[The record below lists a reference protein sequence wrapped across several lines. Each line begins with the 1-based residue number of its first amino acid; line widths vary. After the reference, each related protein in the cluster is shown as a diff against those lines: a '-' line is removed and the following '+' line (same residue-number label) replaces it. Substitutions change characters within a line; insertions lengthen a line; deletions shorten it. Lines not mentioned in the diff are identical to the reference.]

1 MDAILTESSF
11 RDFGVDLLYPF
22 QRTGLCCVDGKSPE
36 QLRDQVRSF
45 VPKLPGVYGMVD
57 MLGRLIY
64 VGKSKLLRNR
74 LLSYFLPGNEE
85 DKSGRIVQSTA
96 SLVWETQPSEF
107 AALIREQSLIRQFQ
121 PRFNVQ
127 GIPRRQQAIFVCLG
141 KSPAEQF
148 FVSRRPDPTAIIS
161 LGPIQGAARANR
173 AVEVLNR
180 HYQLRDCSTKQ
191 SCSFSEQLQLFEI
204 ELRPGCIRLE
214 IGSCLGP
221 CISACSRQQ
230 YDAQVEKAKALLAG
244 EDSSAVESLEHLMYQ
259 LALSQQFEQAARV
272 REDVRAVKWLCNRA
286 TDVANARQRYTF
298 VYAVQDAS
306 SKQDRTVWYLIRRGV
321 VEGAIAAPRNEQ
333 QLNNAREILHAWW
346 TQPDL
351 VGSQF
356 APRPETLALVASWFR
371 NNRSELGQTFTL
383 TKTGDFIN
391 KSQQI
396 LGDTV
401 CAS

>member
-1 MDAILTESSF
+1 MDAILSESKF
-11 RDFGVDLLYPF
+11 RDFGADLLYPF
-22 QRTGLCCVDGKSPE
+22 QRTGLCCVDGESPE
-36 QLRDQVRSF
+36 QLRDQVRRF
-45 VPKLPGVYGMVD
+45 VPRTPGVYGMVD

-107 AALIREQSLIRQFQ
+107 AALIREQSLIRQFL

-127 GIPRRQQAIFVCLG
+127 GIPRRQQSIFVCLG

-148 FVSRRPDPTAIIS
+148 YVSRRSDPTALYS
-161 LGPIQGAARANR
+161 LGPIQGAGRANR

-180 HYQLRDCSTKQ
+180 YYRLRDCSSKQ
-191 SCSFSEQLQLFEI
+191 PCSFSEQLQLFEI

-221 CISACSRQQ
+221 CISACSRSE
-230 YDAQVEKAKALLAG
+230 YDRHVQRAMTFLSGQD
-244 EDSSAVESLEHLMYQ
+244 DSIVDDLETSMYQ
-259 LALSQQFEQAARV
+259 LALSRQFEQAARV
-272 REDVRAVKWLCNRA
+272 REDMRSVKWLSNRA
-286 TDVANARQRYTF
+286 ADVANARQRYTF
-298 VYAVQDAS
+298 IYPVEDVS
-306 SKQDRTVWYLIRRGV
+306 RPERSVWYLIRRGV
-321 VEGAIAAPRNEQ
+321 VEGAIAAPKTQAQFQETRELLQ
-333 QLNNAREILHAWW
+333 QWW
-346 TQPDL
+346 TNPDL

-356 APRPETLALVASWFR
+356 MPRPETLALVASWFR
-371 NNRSELGQTFTL
+371 NQRGELKQTFSL
-383 TKTGDFIN
+383 TKDGQFS
-391 KSQQI
+391 SQSLQK
-396 LGDTV
+396 LGGRV

>member
-1 MDAILTESSF
+1 MQAILAESSF

-22 QRTGLCCVDGKSPE
+22 QRTGLCCVDGQSPE
-36 QLRDQVRSF
+36 QLRDQVRRF

-85 DKSGRIVQSTA
+85 DKSGRIVQSTT

-107 AALIREQSLIRQFQ
+107 SALIREQSLIRQFQ

-141 KSPAEQF
+141 KAPAEQF
-148 FVSRRPDPTAIIS
+148 FVSRRPEPTAVIS

-180 HYQLRDCSTKQ
+180 HYRLRDCSTNQ
-191 SCSFSEQLQLFEI
+191 PCSFSEQLQLFEI

-230 YDAQVEKAKALLAG
+230 YAAQVDKAKALLAG
-244 EDSSAVESLEHLMYQ
+244 EDSSSVEALEHLMYQ
-259 LALSQQFEQAARV
+259 LALSRQFEQAARV
-272 REDVRAVKWLCNRA
+272 REDMRAVKWLCNRA
-286 TDVANARQRYTF
+286 ADVANARQRYTF
-298 VYAVQDAS
+298 IYSVQDTS
-306 SKQDRTVWYLIRRGV
+306 SRQDRSVWYLIRRGV
-321 VEGAIAAPRNEQ
+321 VEGAIAAPRTEQ
-333 QLNNAREILHAWW
+333 KLAEARKLLLDWW

-351 VGSQF
+351 VGSPF
-356 APRPETLALVASWFR
+356 VPRPETLALVASWFR
-371 NNRSELGQTFTL
+371 NNRGELGQTFTL
-383 TKTGDFIN
+383 TKTGEFTN

-396 LGDTV
+396 LGGTV